1 MSKAALKSLGEIVK
15 RRSFD
20 PAYYICGEDDFQK
33 EDAMKQLIGA
43 AIDPAMR
50 DFNLDVRRAQDVDPK
65 SLDALLSSMPMMA
78 ERRGVVIRDAG
89 ALKKD
94 TRKTVEQYLGAPS
107 ADILL
112 ILVEATAGKTDKE
125 LARLATVLEFDVM
138 TADRIPRWI
147 AHYVTTNLKGAISIG
162 AIDLLQAAVGNDL
175 HQLVTELEK
184 LASFANG
191 REITEEAVSEVV
203 GVRRGETMADL
214 LDAIGRRDVK
224 RALTLV
230 DHVLAQPKAS
240 AVQIVMALAT
250 QTVALAWGRA
260 KLDEGLPQGR
270 LQNEYWELLKQSGSV
285 FTGRP
290 WGNAIAAWASASGSW
305 ETESLQRALDA
316 LLTADLT
323 LKESR
328 VSSEEQVLTTLIL
341 AMCAG
346 TEQKIA
352 A

>member
-1 MSKAALKSLGEIVK
+1 MSKAALKSLGDIVK
-15 RRSFD
+15 RRSFNA
-20 PAYYICGEDDFQK
+20 AYYICGEDDFQK

-43 AIDPAMR
+43 AIEPAMR
-50 DFNLDVRRAQDVDPK
+50 DFNLDVRRALDVDPK
-65 SLDALLSSMPMMA
+65 TLDALLSSMPVMA
-78 ERRGVVIRDAG
+78 DRRVLVIRDAG

-112 ILVEATAGKTDKE
+112 LLVEATAAKTDKE
-125 LARLATVLEFDVM
+125 LARLTTILEFDM
-138 TADRIPRWI
+138 MSADRIPRWI
-147 AHYVTTNLKGAISIG
+147 AHYVTTNLNGAISMG

-191 REITEEAVSEVV
+191 REITENAVSEVV

-214 LDAIGRRDVK
+214 LDVIGRRDVK

-260 KLDEGLPQGR
+260 RLDEGLPPGR
-270 LQNEYWELLKQSGSV
+270 LQNEYWELLKQSGSA

-290 WGNAIAAWASASGSW
+290 WGNAVGAWASTAGSW
-305 ETESLQRALDA
+305 EPQSLQGALDA

-346 TEQKIA
+346 NGQKIA

>member
-1 MSKAALKSLGEIVK
+1 MSKAALKLLGEVVK
-15 RRSFD
+15 RQSFD
-20 PAYYICGEDDFQK
+20 GAYYLCGEDDFQK
-33 EDAMKQLIGA
+33 EDAMRQLIA
-43 AIDPAMR
+43 AATEPGMR

-65 SLDALLSSMPMMA
+65 SMDALLSSIPMMA
-78 ERRGVVIRDAG
+78 ERRVVVIRDAG
-89 ALKKD
+89 SLRKD
-94 TRKTVEQYLGAPS
+94 GRKTVEQYLENPS
-107 ADILL
+107 ADMLL
-112 ILVEATAGKTDKE
+112 LLVEAAGGKTDKE
-125 LARLATVLEFDVM
+125 LARLATVLEFDTL

-147 AHYVTTNLKGAISIG
+147 AHHVTANLKAAISAG

-224 RALTLV
+224 RALALV
-230 DHVLAQPKAS
+230 GHVLAQPKTS
-240 AVQIVMALAT
+240 AVLVVMALAT
-250 QTVALAWGRA
+250 QTVALAWGRSR
-260 KLDEGLPQGR
+260 LDEGLQPGQ
-270 LQNEYWELLKQSGSV
+270 LQNDYWNLLKQSGSA

-290 WGNAIAAWASASGSW
+290 WGTAVAAWASAAGSW
-305 ETESLQRALDA
+305 EPESLQRALDA

-328 VSSEEQVLTTLIL
+328 ISSEEQVLTTLIL

-346 TEQKIA
+346 NEQKIA

>member
-1 MSKAALKSLGEIVK
+1 M
-15 RRSFD
+15 
-20 PAYYICGEDDFQK
+20 
-33 EDAMKQLIGA
+33 
-43 AIDPAMR
+43 
-50 DFNLDVRRAQDVDPK
+50 
-65 SLDALLSSMPMMA
+65 
-78 ERRGVVIRDAG
+78 
-89 ALKKD
+89 
-94 TRKTVEQYLGAPS
+94 
-107 ADILL
+107 
-112 ILVEATAGKTDKE
+112 
-125 LARLATVLEFDVM
+125 
-138 TADRIPRWI
+138 
-147 AHYVTTNLKGAISIG
+147 G

-184 LASFANG
+184 LASYANG
-191 REITEEAVSEVV
+191 REITEEAVSEIV

-214 LDAIGRRDVK
+214 LDVIARRDVK

-250 QTVALAWGRA
+250 QTMALAWGRA

-270 LQNEYWELLKQSGSV
+270 LQNEYWELLKQCGSV
-285 FTGRP
+285 YTGRP
-290 WGNAIAAWASASGSW
+290 WGNAVAAWASAAGSW
-305 ETESLQRALDA
+305 ETESTQRVLDA

-346 TEQKIA
+346 SEQKIA

>member
-1 MSKAALKSLGEIVK
+1 MSKAALKSLGDVLK
-15 RRSFD
+15 RQSFEA
-20 PAYYICGEDDFQK
+20 AYYICGEDDFQK

-43 AIDPAMR
+43 ATDPAMR
-50 DFNLDVRRAQDVDPK
+50 DFNLDIRRAQDVDPK

-78 ERRGVVIRDAG
+78 DRRVAVIRDAG
-89 ALKKD
+89 ALRKD
-94 TRKTVEQYLGAPS
+94 TRKTIEQYLEKPS
-107 ADILL
+107 SEMLL
-112 ILVEATAGKTDKE
+112 LLVEATGGKTDKE
-125 LARLATVLEFDVM
+125 LARLATILEFDM
-138 TADRIPRWI
+138 LTADRIPRWI
-147 AHYVTTNLKGAISIG
+147 AHYVTTNLKGAISVG

-191 REITEEAVSEVV
+191 REITEEAVAEIV

-214 LDAIGRRDVK
+214 LDAIGRRDLK

-250 QTVALAWGRA
+250 QTVALAWGKA
-260 KLDEGLPQGR
+260 KLDEGLSPGR
-270 LQNEYWELLKQSGSV
+270 LQNEYWELLKQSGSA

-290 WGNAIAAWASASGSW
+290 WGTAVTAWASAAGSW

-328 VSSEEQVLTTLIL
+328 ISSEEQVLTTLIL

-346 TEQKIA
+346 NEQKIA

>member
-1 MSKAALKSLGEIVK
+1 MSKAALKSLGDIVK

-20 PAYYICGEDDFQK
+20 SAYYICGEDDFQK

-43 AIDPAMR
+43 AVDPAMR
-50 DFNLDVRRAQDVDPK
+50 DFNLDVRRAQDIDSK
-65 SLDALLSSMPMMA
+65 TLDALLSSMPMMA
-78 ERRGVVIRDAG
+78 ERRVLVIRDAG

-94 TRKTVEQYLGAPS
+94 ARKTLEQYLGAPS
-107 ADILL
+107 TDVLL
-112 ILVEATAGKTDKE
+112 LLVEATAAKTDKE
-125 LARLATVLEFDVM
+125 LARRTTVLEFEMM

-147 AHYVTTNLKGAISIG
+147 AHYVTTNLKGTISIG

-175 HQLVTELEK
+175 QQLVTELEK

-191 REITEEAVSEVV
+191 REITEESVSEVV

-214 LDAIGRRDVK
+214 LDAVGRRDVK

-260 KLDEGLPQGR
+260 RLDEGLPQRR
-270 LQNEYWELLKQSGSV
+270 LQNENWELLKQSGSV

-290 WGNAIAAWASASGSW
+290 WGNAVGAWASAAGSW
-305 ETESLQRALDA
+305 EPDSLRRALDA

>member
-1 MSKAALKSLGEIVK
+1 MSKAAQKSLGDVLK
-15 RRSFD
+15 RQSFD
-20 PAYYICGEDDFQK
+20 AAYYICGEDDFQK
-33 EDAMKQLIGA
+33 EDAMKKLIA
-43 AIDPAMR
+43 TATDPAMR
-50 DFNLDVRRAQDVDPK
+50 DFNLDVRRAQDLDPK
-65 SLDALLSSMPMMA
+65 LLDALLSSMPMMA
-78 ERRGVVIRDAG
+78 ERRVVVIRDAG
-89 ALKKD
+89 ALRKD
-94 TRKTVEQYLGAPS
+94 ARKTVEQYLEKPS
-107 ADILL
+107 ADVLL
-112 ILVEATAGKTDKE
+112 LLVEATGGKTDKN
-125 LARLATVLEFDVM
+125 LARLTTVLEFDLL

-147 AHYVTTNLKGAISIG
+147 AHHVTVNLKGAISVG
-162 AIDLLQAAVGNDL
+162 AIDLLQSAAGNDL

-224 RALTLV
+224 RSLALV
-230 DHVLAQPKAS
+230 DQVISQPKTS
-240 AVQIVMALAT
+240 AVLIVMALAT
-250 QTVALAWGRA
+250 QTVALAWGRS
-260 KLDEGLPQGR
+260 KLEEGLPRGR
-270 LQNEYWELLKQSGSV
+270 LQNDYWELLKQSGSP

-290 WGNAIAAWASASGSW
+290 WGSAVTAWASAAASW
-305 ETESLQRALDA
+305 DTESLQRALDA

-323 LKESR
+323 LKETR

-346 TEQKIA
+346 NEQKIA

>member
-20 PAYYICGEDDFQK
+20 PAYYVCGEDDFQK

-43 AIDPAMR
+43 AVDPAMR

-65 SLDALLSSMPMMA
+65 TLDALLSSMPMMA
-78 ERRGVVIRDAG
+78 ERRVLVIRDAG

-94 TRKTVEQYLGAPS
+94 TRKTVEQYLGTPS
-107 ADILL
+107 PDILL

-125 LARLATVLEFDVM
+125 LARLTTVLEFDMM

-191 REITEEAVSEVV
+191 REITEEAVSEIV

-224 RALTLV
+224 RALALV
-230 DHVLAQPKAS
+230 EHVLAQPKAS
-240 AVQIVMALAT
+240 SVQIVMALAT

-290 WGNAIAAWASASGSW
+290 WGNGIAAWASAAGSW

-346 TEQKIA
+346 NEQKIA

>member
-1 MSKAALKSLGEIVK
+1 MSKAALKSLSDIVK

-33 EDAMKQLIGA
+33 EDAMKQLVGA
-43 AIDPAMR
+43 AIDPTMR
-50 DFNLDVRRAQDVDPK
+50 DFNLDVRRAQDADPK
-65 SLDALLSSMPMMA
+65 TLDALLSSMPIMTD
-78 ERRGVVIRDAG
+78 RRVLVIRDAG

-94 TRKTVEQYLGAPS
+94 TRKTLEQYLGAPS
-107 ADILL
+107 ADVLL

-125 LARLATVLEFDVM
+125 LTRLTTVLEFDM
-138 TADRIPRWI
+138 MSAERIPRWI
-147 AHYVTTNLKGAISIG
+147 AHYVTTTLKGTISMG

-184 LASFANG
+184 LASYANG
-191 REITEEAVSEVV
+191 REITEDAVSEIV

-214 LDAIGRRDVK
+214 LDVIARRDVK
-224 RALTLV
+224 GALTLV

-250 QTVALAWGRA
+250 QTMALAWGRA
-260 KLDEGLPQGR
+260 RLDEGLPQGR

-285 FTGRP
+285 YTGRP
-290 WGNAIAAWASASGSW
+290 WGNAVAVWASAAGSW
-305 ETESLQRALDA
+305 ETESTHRGLDA

-341 AMCAG
+341 ALCAG
-346 TEQKIA
+346 SEQKIA

>member
-1 MSKAALKSLGEIVK
+1 MSKAALKSLGDIVK
-15 RRSFD
+15 RRAFD

-43 AIDPAMR
+43 AIEPAMR
-50 DFNLDVRRAQDVDPK
+50 DFNLDVRRAQDFDPK
-65 SLDALLSSMPMMA
+65 TLDALLSSMPMMA
-78 ERRGVVIRDAG
+78 DRRVLVIRDAG

-94 TRKTVEQYLGAPS
+94 TRKTLERYLGAPS
-107 ADILL
+107 ADVLL

-125 LARLATVLEFDVM
+125 LTRLTTVLEFDM
-138 TADRIPRWI
+138 MSADRIPRWI
-147 AHYVTTNLKGAISIG
+147 AHYVTTNLKGTISMG

-184 LASFANG
+184 LASYANG
-191 REITEEAVSEVV
+191 REITEEAVSEIV

-214 LDAIGRRDVK
+214 LDVIARRDVK

-250 QTVALAWGRA
+250 QTMALAWGRA
-260 KLDEGLPQGR
+260 RLDEGLSQGR
-270 LQNEYWELLKQSGSV
+270 LQNEYWELLKQTGSV
-285 FTGRP
+285 YTGRP
-290 WGNAIAAWASASGSW
+290 WGNAVAAWASAAGSW
-305 ETESLQRALDA
+305 ETESTQRVLDA

-346 TEQKIA
+346 SEQQIA

>member
-20 PAYYICGEDDFQK
+20 PAYYVCGEDDFQK
-33 EDAMKQLIGA
+33 EDAMKQLIEA
-43 AIDPAMR
+43 AVDTAMR

-65 SLDALLSSMPMMA
+65 TLDALLSSMPMMA
-78 ERRGVVIRDAG
+78 ERRVLVIRDAG

-94 TRKTVEQYLGAPS
+94 TRKTVEQYLGTPS

-125 LARLATVLEFDVM
+125 LARLTTVLEFDLM

-147 AHYVTTNLKGAISIG
+147 AHYVSTNLKGAISIG
-162 AIDLLQAAVGNDL
+162 AVDLLQAAVGNDL
-175 HQLVTELEK
+175 QQLVTELEK

-214 LDAIGRRDVK
+214 LDAVGRRDVK
-224 RALTLV
+224 RALALV

-240 AVQIVMALAT
+240 SVQIVMALAT

-260 KLDEGLPQGR
+260 KLDEGLSQGR

-290 WGNAIAAWASASGSW
+290 WGNGIAAWASAAGSW

-316 LLTADLT
+316 LLAADLT

-346 TEQKIA
+346 SEQKIA

>member
-15 RRSFD
+15 RRLFD
-20 PAYYICGEDDFQK
+20 PAYYVCGEDDFQK

-43 AIDPAMR
+43 AVDPAMR

-78 ERRGVVIRDAG
+78 ERRVLVIRDAG

-94 TRKTVEQYLGAPS
+94 TRKTIEQYLGTPS

-125 LARLATVLEFDVM
+125 LARLTTVLEFDLM

-224 RALTLV
+224 RALALV

-240 AVQIVMALAT
+240 SVQIVMALAT

-290 WGNAIAAWASASGSW
+290 WGNGIAAWASAAGSW
-305 ETESLQRALDA
+305 ETESLQHALDA

-346 TEQKIA
+346 NEQKIA

>member
-1 MSKAALKSLGEIVK
+1 MMTD
-15 RRSFD
+15 RRV
-20 PAYYICGEDDFQK
+20 
-33 EDAMKQLIGA
+33 L
-43 AIDPAMR
+43 
-50 DFNLDVRRAQDVDPK
+50 
-65 SLDALLSSMPMMA
+65 
-78 ERRGVVIRDAG
+78 VIRDAG

-94 TRKTVEQYLGAPS
+94 TRKTLEQYLGAPS
-107 ADILL
+107 ADVLL

-125 LARLATVLEFDVM
+125 LTRLTTVLEFDM
-138 TADRIPRWI
+138 MSADRIPRWI
-147 AHYVTTNLKGAISIG
+147 AHYVTTTLKGTISMG

-184 LASFANG
+184 LASYTNG
-191 REITEEAVSEVV
+191 REITEDAVSEIV

-214 LDAIGRRDVK
+214 LDVIARRDVK

-250 QTVALAWGRA
+250 QTMALAWGRA
-260 KLDEGLPQGR
+260 RLDEGLAPGR

-285 FTGRP
+285 YTGRP
-290 WGNAIAAWASASGSW
+290 WGNAVAAWASAAGSW
-305 ETESLQRALDA
+305 ETESTQRVLDA
-316 LLTADLT
+316 LLIADLT

-346 TEQKIA
+346 SEQKIA

>member
-1 MSKAALKSLGEIVK
+1 
-15 RRSFD
+15 
-20 PAYYICGEDDFQK
+20 
-33 EDAMKQLIGA
+33 
-43 AIDPAMR
+43 
-50 DFNLDVRRAQDVDPK
+50 
-65 SLDALLSSMPMMA
+65 MA
-78 ERRGVVIRDAG
+78 ERRVLVIRDSG

-94 TRKTVEQYLGAPS
+94 TRKTVEQYLGTPS
-107 ADILL
+107 ADVLL
-112 ILVEATAGKTDKE
+112 ILVEATGGKTDKE
-125 LARLATVLEFDVM
+125 LARLTTVLEFDMM

-214 LDAIGRRDVK
+214 LDAVGRRDVK
-224 RALTLV
+224 RALALV

-240 AVQIVMALAT
+240 SVQVVMALAT

-290 WGNAIAAWASASGSW
+290 WGNGIAAWASAAGSW

-346 TEQKIA
+346 NEQKIA

>member
-33 EDAMKQLIGA
+33 EDAMKQLIGVA
-43 AIDPAMR
+43 VDPGMS
-50 DFNLDVRRAQDVDPK
+50 DFNLDVRRAQDIDAK
-65 SLDALLSSMPMMA
+65 TLDALLSSMPMMA
-78 ERRGVVIRDAG
+78 ERRVLVIRDAG

-94 TRKTVEQYLGAPS
+94 TRKTIEQYLGTPS
-107 ADILL
+107 ADVLL
-112 ILVEATAGKTDKE
+112 ILVEASAGKTDKE
-125 LARLATVLEFDVM
+125 LARLTTVLEFDLM

-147 AHYVTTNLKGAISIG
+147 AHYVTTNLNGAISIG

-191 REITEEAVSEVV
+191 REITEEAVTEVV

-214 LDAIGRRDVK
+214 LDAVGRRDVK
-224 RALTLV
+224 RALALV

-240 AVQIVMALAT
+240 SVQIVMALAT

-260 KLDEGLPQGR
+260 KLDEGLSQGR
-270 LQNEYWELLKQSGSV
+270 LQNEYWELLKQSGSL

-290 WGNAIAAWASASGSW
+290 WGNGIAAWASAAGSW

-328 VSSEEQVLTTLIL
+328 VSSEEQVLTTLIM

-346 TEQKIA
+346 NEQKIA

>member
-20 PAYYICGEDDFQK
+20 PAYYVCGEDDFQK
-33 EDAMKQLIGA
+33 EDATKQLIGA
-43 AIDPAMR
+43 AVDPAMR

-65 SLDALLSSMPMMA
+65 TLDALLSSMPMMA
-78 ERRGVVIRDAG
+78 ERRVLVIRDAG

-94 TRKTVEQYLGAPS
+94 TRKTVEQYLGTPS
-107 ADILL
+107 TDILL

-125 LARLATVLEFDVM
+125 LARLTTVLEFDMM

-224 RALTLV
+224 RALALV

-240 AVQIVMALAT
+240 SVQIVMALAT

-270 LQNEYWELLKQSGSV
+270 LQNEYWELLKQAGSV

-290 WGNAIAAWASASGSW
+290 WGNGISVWASAAGSW
-305 ETESLQRALDA
+305 EAESLQRALDA

-328 VSSEEQVLTTLIL
+328 VSSEEQVLITLIL

-346 TEQKIA
+346 NEQKIA

>member
-1 MSKAALKSLGEIVK
+1 MSKAALKSLGDIVK
-15 RRSFD
+15 RRSFNA
-20 PAYYICGEDDFQK
+20 AYYICGEDDFQK

-50 DFNLDVRRAQDVDPK
+50 DFNLDVHRAQDVDPK
-65 SLDALLSSMPMMA
+65 TLDALLSSMPMMA
-78 ERRGVVIRDAG
+78 ERRVVVIRDAG
-89 ALKKD
+89 ALRKD
-94 TRKTVEQYLGAPS
+94 TRKTVEQYLKAPS

-112 ILVEATAGKTDKE
+112 LLVEATAAKADKE
-125 LARLATVLEFDVM
+125 LARLTTVLEFEMM

-147 AHYVTTNLKGAISIG
+147 AHYVTMNLKGTISIG

-214 LDAIGRRDVK
+214 LDAVGRRDVK

-240 AVQIVMALAT
+240 AVQTVMALAT

-260 KLDEGLPQGR
+260 RLDEGLPQGR

-290 WGNAIAAWASASGSW
+290 WGNAVAAWASAAGSW
-305 ETESLQRALDA
+305 EPESLQRALDA

-346 TEQKIA
+346 NEQKIA

>member
-65 SLDALLSSMPMMA
+65 SLDALLSSIPMMA

-94 TRKTVEQYLGAPS
+94 TRKTVEQYLGTPS
-107 ADILL
+107 PDILL
-112 ILVEATAGKTDKE
+112 LLVEATAGKTDKE

-290 WGNAIAAWASASGSW
+290 WGNAIAAWASVAGSW

-328 VSSEEQVLTTLIL
+328 ISSEEQVLTTLIL

>member
-184 LASFANG
+184 LTSFANG

-290 WGNAIAAWASASGSW
+290 WGNAIAAWASAAGSW